1 MESCT
6 QISTYLAFLFQK
18 IPDKIISK
26 VVVLSEVANK
36 FLVEVFGKETTQK
49 ILEEFTAEV
58 QTLALGK
65 KFLPWETFLNF
76 VEVFSKSLLKYY
88 FMEFQRYKVDDAEF
102 YSYLYWKIFVI
113 FGKGITVYVSGS
125 SKFAED
131 KTLFP
136 PEFRQLVAVFNYLAP
151 R

>member
-113 FGKGITVYVSGS
+113 FVIFVTTTRNWRDEANAGATDNS
-125 SKFAED
+125 
-131 KTLFP
+131 LFP
-136 PEFRQLVAVFNYLAP
+136 KFLILIALLR
-151 R
+151 